1 MISKSFP
8 YPSEKPQPKGIDHG
22 LDLRVGQNLVD
33 TGFFHVQDLSPDRE
47 DRLEIPVPGR
57 LGRTAGGISLHD
69 EDFADRGIATLAVSQ
84 FSVGIE
90 GIFLPGQHVGLGFLL
105 GFTDLGRFLRAGEDI
120 FQGLKISVKIENQ
133 LLVGNFSGGLG
144 RVLVVQFRLGL
155 ALETGMPD
163 V

>member
-1 MISKSFP
+1 MKIS
-8 YPSEKPQPKGIDHG
+8 QID
-22 LDLRVGQNLVD
+22 
-33 TGFFHVQDLSPDRE
+33 
-47 DRLEIPVPGR
+47 
-57 LGRTAGGISLHD
+57 
-69 EDFADRGIATLAVSQ
+69 GIATLAVSQ

-155 ALETGMPD
+155 ALETGIRMFNGNHSRHTVSDIRTGEIVVFFLEDTQLSRVGVHQRRKCRLKTGEVGSALSIVD
-163 V
+163 VVAEAQDRSRETR